1 MRKRNGFTLIE
12 IMFAMAILAIV
23 SVVLLKSS
31 VQSVSRAG
39 LIQDRTMARWIAE
52 NQLHGLRM
60 IDRDDE
66 DNYPSVGVKRSTIT
80 MANRDWQIV
89 LDVSETEND
98 LIRRI
103 EVSVFKELDPDVA
116 LSTLT
121 GFIGRY

>member
-1 MRKRNGFTLIE
+1 MQKRNGFTLIE

-39 LIQDRTMARWIAE
+39 LIQDRTMASWIAE
-52 NQLHGLRM
+52 NQLQGLRM

-103 EVSVFKELDPDVA
+103 EVSVFNELDPDVA

>member
-39 LIQDRTMARWIAE
+39 LIQDRTMASWIAE
-52 NQLHGLRM
+52 NQLQGLRM
-60 IDRDDE
+60 NDRDDE

-103 EVSVFKELDPDVA
+103 EVSVFNELDPDVA

>member
-1 MRKRNGFTLIE
+1 MRKRSGFTLIE

-39 LIQDRTMARWIAE
+39 LIQDRTMARWLAE

-60 IDRDDE
+60 VDRADE
-66 DNYPSVGVKRSTIT
+66 DNYPSAGIKRSTIT

-103 EVSVFKELDPDVA
+103 EVSVFNELDPDVA

>member
-1 MRKRNGFTLIE
+1 MPKRSGFTLIE
-12 IMFAMAILAIV
+12 ILFAMAIFAVV

-39 LIQDRTMARWIAE
+39 LIQDRTTARWIAE
-52 NQLHGLRM
+52 DQLQGLRLVE
-60 IDRDDE
+60 RDDE

-103 EVSVFKELDPDVA
+103 EVSVFNELDPDVA